1 MPGWLYNKYKYKYK
15 YRRAKRVKMVV
26 QQNRGR
32 QPAAEAATA
41 MIRATAIFTQPA
53 PELFFA
59 QPAPELFPFAYFF
72 APELFPFC
80 LIFCSTCPQAIPVC
94 LFFFPR
100 HELYAVFGNLEIFMH
115 YFHPTC
121 PGCSSCYY

>member
-1 MPGWLYNKYKYKYK
+1 
-15 YRRAKRVKMVV
+15 MVV

-59 QPAPELFPFAYFF
+59 QPAPELFPFAYFLF
-72 APELFPFC
+72 A
-80 LIFCSTCPQAIPVC
+80 
-94 LFFFPR
+94 R
-100 HELYAVFGNLEIFMH
+100 HELYAVIGNLEIFMH